1 MPLIPCCRSLRR
13 VSPRSLATDSAGM
26 LLGSLQKPL
35 LVVAVAA
42 LVEFAEA
49 AVLDSLFA
57 NLLLVVEHVDLGLR
71 RWFDRSREQ

>member
-1 MPLIPCCRSLRR
+1 
-13 VSPRSLATDSAGM
+13 
-26 LLGSLQKPL
+26 LQKPL

-71 RWFDRSREQ
+71 R

>member
-1 MPLIPCCRSLRR
+1 
-13 VSPRSLATDSAGM
+13 M

>member
-1 MPLIPCCRSLRR
+1 
-13 VSPRSLATDSAGM
+13 
-26 LLGSLQKPL
+26 LLGFVQIPL
-35 LVVAVAA
+35 LPVVVAA
-42 LVEFAEA
+42 LVESVEA

>member
-1 MPLIPCCRSLRR
+1 MLLTLCCRFPRR
-13 VSPRSLATDSAGM
+13 VSPRSLATGFVET
-26 LLGSLQKPL
+26 LLGFVRIPL
-35 LVVAVAA
+35 LPVVVAA
-42 LVEFAEA
+42 LVESVEA